1 MVGEYRTEL
10 QATESLV
17 ESTRTWRTIPSLAG
31 NPVSSSRIDSDCLL
45 HTSGSPRPLR
55 TRYRAIMSRRR
66 HRLVAALAVIMIV
79 AGCGDDDPLTGAAPG
94 DETGDDDVAAD
105 LADAMGAGGG
115 GTLSF
120 EGEQIVIDSVVCS
133 FDGELFDVGTVSESG
148 HRVLL
153 SWTNELNPVSIQVLD
168 ADFQQW
174 FHEGDAVYERDGT
187 VFTSPTSTYWA
198 NGTDDTREIGFT
210 VECP

>member
-1 MVGEYRTEL
+1 M
-10 QATESLV
+10 
-17 ESTRTWRTIPSLAG
+17 
-31 NPVSSSRIDSDCLL
+31 N
-45 HTSGSPRPLR
+45 
-55 TRYRAIMSRRR
+55 RRC
-66 HRLVAALAVIMIV
+66 HRLVAALAVITIV
-79 AGCGDDDPLTGAAPG
+79 AGCGDDDLLTGGAPG
-94 DETGDDDVAAD
+94 DAETGDDDVAAD
-105 LADAMGAGGG
+105 FADAMGGGGG

-120 EGEQIVIDSVVCS
+120 DGEQIVIDSAVCS
-133 FDGELFDVGTVSESG
+133 FDGELFSVGTVSESG

-153 SWTNELNPVSIQVLD
+153 DWTNELNPVSIQVLD

-174 FHEGDAVYERDGT
+174 FPEGDGVYERDGT

>member
-1 MVGEYRTEL
+1 M
-10 QATESLV
+10 
-17 ESTRTWRTIPSLAG
+17 
-31 NPVSSSRIDSDCLL
+31 N
-45 HTSGSPRPLR
+45 
-55 TRYRAIMSRRR
+55 RRR
-66 HRLVAALAVIMIV
+66 YRLVAALAVIAVV
-79 AGCGDDDPLTGAAPG
+79 AGCGGDDPLTGGAPG
-94 DETGDDDVAAD
+94 DVGIGDDDGAGD
-105 LADAMGAGGG
+105 FADAMGAGGG

-120 EGEQIVIDSVVCS
+120 DGEQIVIDSAICN
-133 FDGELFDVGTVSESG
+133 FDGELFSVGTVSESG

-153 SWTNELNPVSIQVLD
+153 DRTDELNPVSIQVLD

-174 FHEGDAVYERDGT
+174 FPEGDGVYEQDGT

>member
-1 MVGEYRTEL
+1 MDWPTVPERTVPHVVVARAAVGEYRTEL
-10 QATESLV
+10 TELVVPRGKPGVLSLG
-17 ESTRTWRTIPSLAG
+17 L
-31 NPVSSSRIDSDCLL
+31 PV
-45 HTSGSPRPLR
+45 
-55 TRYRAIMSRRR
+55 A
-66 HRLVAALAVIMIV
+66 MIV

-94 DETGDDDVAAD
+94 DETGDDDGAAD

-120 EGEQIVIDSVVCS
+120 DGEQIVIDSVVCS